1 MQYPFASNKWV
12 THLFRIDLLIFHT
25 DEKMQTRMKAVIPV
39 AGLGTRMLP
48 ATKAIPK
55 EMLPVVDK
63 PLIQYIVNECVLAG
77 IKDIILVTHSSK
89 NAIENHFDTSFE
101 LEAMLEARV
110 KRQLLTEVQSIC
122 PPDVTI
128 MQVRQGQAKG
138 LGHAVLCA
146 QPMVGDEPF
155 VVILPDVL
163 LDEEAADLRTEN
175 LAKMQQRFAE
185 TGRSQVMVEPV
196 PEQDV
201 SKYGVVDCGGVALEA
216 GESAPMTAIV
226 EKPAREDAPSNLA
239 VVGRYV
245 LSSAIWDLLRKTP
258 AGAGGEIQL
267 TDAIA
272 MLMEKETVESFHMS
286 GKSHDCGDKLGYM
299 KAFVQYGVRH
309 PTEGKAFK
317 ALLKKLVQNNE

>member
-1 MQYPFASNKWV
+1 MQKR
-12 THLFRIDLLIFHT
+12 L
-25 DEKMQTRMKAVIPV
+25 KAVIPV

-63 PLIQYIVNECVLAG
+63 PLIQYIVSECVAAG
-77 IKDIILVTHSSK
+77 IKDIVLVTHSSK

-110 KRQLLTEVQSIC
+110 KRQLLAEVQSIC
-122 PPDVTI
+122 PPDVTV

-146 QPMVGDEPF
+146 KPMVGDSPF
-155 VVILPDVL
+155 VVLLPDVL
-163 LDEEAADLRTEN
+163 LDDATADLHKEN
-175 LAKMQQRFAE
+175 LARMLQRFDE
-185 TGRSQVMVEPV
+185 TGFSQIMVEPV

-201 SKYGVVDCGGVALEA
+201 SKYGVVDCAGATIAA
-216 GESAPMTAIV
+216 GESAPMTAVV

-245 LSSAIWDLLRKTP
+245 LSAEIWPLLEKTAP
-258 AGAGGEIQL
+258 GAGDEIQL

-272 MLMEKETVESFHMS
+272 MLMGEQTVEAFHMS

-299 KAFVQYGVRH
+299 KAFVQYGLRH
-309 PTEGKAFK
+309 GSEGENFSRWLKQ
-317 ALLKKLVQNNE
+317 ALNK

>member
-1 MQYPFASNKWV
+1 
-12 THLFRIDLLIFHT
+12 
-25 DEKMQTRMKAVIPV
+25 MQTRLKAVIPV

-63 PLIQYIVNECVLAG
+63 PLIQYIVAECVAAG
-77 IKDIILVTHSSK
+77 IKDIVLVTHSSK

-110 KRQLLTEVQSIC
+110 KRQLLAEVQSIC
-122 PPDVTI
+122 PPDVTV

-146 QPMVGDEPF
+146 KPMVGDSPF
-155 VVILPDVL
+155 VVLLPDVL
-163 LDEEAADLRTEN
+163 LDDATADLRTEN
-175 LAKMQQRFAE
+175 LAKMLQRFDE
-185 TGRSQVMVEPV
+185 TGYSQIMVEPV

-201 SKYGVVDCGGVALEA
+201 SKYGVVDCAGATIAA
-216 GESAPMTAIV
+216 GESAPMTAVV

-245 LSSAIWDLLRKTP
+245 LAADIWPLLEKTP
-258 AGAGGEIQL
+258 PGAGDEIQL

-272 MLMEKETVESFHMS
+272 ELLKRKPVEATELVGESFN
-286 GKSHDCGDKLGYM
+286 CGEKLGYLR
-299 KAFVQYGVRH
+299 AFVTYGLRH
-309 PTEGKAFK
+309 PTQGKAFREW
-317 ALLKKLVQNNE
+317 AERLAF

>member
-1 MQYPFASNKWV
+1 
-12 THLFRIDLLIFHT
+12 
-25 DEKMQTRMKAVIPV
+25 
-39 AGLGTRMLP
+39 MLP

-63 PLIQYIVNECVLAG
+63 PLIQYIVAECVAAG
-77 IKDIILVTHSSK
+77 IKDIVLVTHSSK

-110 KRQLLTEVQSIC
+110 KRQLLSEVQSIC
-122 PPDVTI
+122 PPDVTV

-146 QPMVGDEPF
+146 KPMVGDSPF
-155 VVILPDVL
+155 VVLLPDVL
-163 LDEEAADLRTEN
+163 LDDSTADLRKEN
-175 LAKMQQRFAE
+175 LAKMIQRFDD
-185 TGRSQVMVEPV
+185 TGYSQIMVEPV

-201 SKYGVVDCGGVALEA
+201 SKYGVVDCAGATIAA
-216 GESAPMTAIV
+216 GESAPMTAVV

-245 LSSAIWDLLRKTP
+245 LSAEIWPLLEKTAP
-258 AGAGGEIQL
+258 GAGDEIQL

-272 MLMEKETVESFHMS
+272 MLMKEQTVEAFHMS

-299 KAFVQYGVRH
+299 KAFVQYGLRH
-309 PTEGKAFK
+309 GSEGENFSHW
-317 ALLKKLVQNNE
+317 LKQTLGK

>member
-1 MQYPFASNKWV
+1 MQKR
-12 THLFRIDLLIFHT
+12 L
-25 DEKMQTRMKAVIPV
+25 KAVIPV

-63 PLIQYIVNECVLAG
+63 PLIQYIVSECVAAG
-77 IKDIILVTHSSK
+77 IKDIVLVTHSSK

-101 LEAMLEARV
+101 LEAVLEARV
-110 KRQLLTEVQSIC
+110 KRQLLAEVQNIC
-122 PPDVTI
+122 PSDVTV

-146 QPMVGDEPF
+146 KPMVGDYPF
-155 VVILPDVL
+155 VVLLPDVL
-163 LDEEAADLRTEN
+163 LDEAKADLRKEN
-175 LAKMQQRFAE
+175 LAKMLQRFDE
-185 TGRSQVMVEPV
+185 TGFSQVMVEPV
-196 PEQDV
+196 PEEDV
-201 SKYGVVDCGGVALEA
+201 SKYGVVDCAGAALIA
-216 GESAPMTAIV
+216 GESAPMTAVV

-245 LSSAIWDLLRKTP
+245 LSADIWPLLEKTP
-258 AGAGGEIQL
+258 PGAGDEIQL

-272 MLMEKETVESFHMS
+272 MLMDEQIVEAFHMS

-299 KAFVQYGVRH
+299 KAFVQYGLRH
-309 PTEGKAFK
+309 ATEGEDFSRW
-317 ALLKKLVQNNE
+317 LKLTLNNN

>member
-1 MQYPFASNKWV
+1 M
-12 THLFRIDLLIFHT
+12 
-25 DEKMQTRMKAVIPV
+25 KMQTRLKAVIPV

-63 PLIQYIVNECVLAG
+63 PLIQYIVSECVAAG
-77 IKDIILVTHSSK
+77 IKDIVLVTHSSK

-110 KRQLLTEVQSIC
+110 KRQLLAEVQSIC
-122 PPDVTI
+122 PPDVTV

-146 QPMVGDEPF
+146 KPMVGDSPF
-155 VVILPDVL
+155 VVLLPDVL
-163 LDEEAADLRTEN
+163 LDDATADLHKEN
-175 LAKMQQRFAE
+175 LARMLQRFDE
-185 TGRSQVMVEPV
+185 TGFSQIMVEPV

-201 SKYGVVDCGGVALEA
+201 SKYGVVDCAGATIAA
-216 GESAPMTAIV
+216 GESAPMTAVV

-245 LSSAIWDLLRKTP
+245 LSAEIWPLLEKTAP
-258 AGAGGEIQL
+258 GAGDEIQL

-272 MLMEKETVESFHMS
+272 MLMDEQTVEAFHMS

-299 KAFVQYGVRH
+299 KAFVQYGLRH
-309 PTEGKAFK
+309 GSEGENFSRWLKQ
-317 ALLKKLVQNNE
+317 ALNK